1 MIRPRL
7 VLAALLVAVPLFA
20 ASLIHAQDAEKPQ
33 HLANES
39 TSNQESYLLTL
50 TIKISDHGKV
60 TTEQTSTFTANSRS
74 TSPSSRDGDRIPVVS
89 SSEEGKT
96 QIQYIDMG
104 TLVDILDVKRL
115 GSALACNVR
124 IEISAPIPS
133 PTLKDDPIVR
143 GSKFSVSPAI
153 PLNKQVTIYSSND
166 AVTGR
171 KVEIQLEAQVQSNL

>member
-1 MIRPRL
+1 MTGPRL
-7 VLAALLVAVPLFA
+7 ILAALLCAAPLLA
-20 ASLIHAQDAEKPQ
+20 APRLHAQDAEKPQ
-33 HLANES
+33 HQAIEPS
-39 TSNQESYLLTL
+39 SQESYLLTL

-74 TSPSSRDGDRIPVVS
+74 TSPSSRDGDRIPVVTG
-89 SSEEGKT
+89 SEGGKT

-104 TLVDILDVKRL
+104 TLIDILDVKKL

-133 PTLKDDPIVR
+133 PTLKDDPIIR
-143 GSKFSVSPAI
+143 GNKFSVSPAI
-153 PLNKQVTIYSSND
+153 PLNKQVTIYSSSD

-171 KVEIQLEAQVQSNL
+171 KIEIQLEAQVQSDL